1 MGFRS
6 IARSTKRKSKKRAV
20 HQEKYE
26 TFLNGLE
33 IARAQ
38 FPNNLCAKYLSRD
51 LFATYNKKEQD
62 QLFECCKSGF
72 EVPTSVVG
80 AYAMTPADYSTF
92 DAFFDPLI
100 RERHLGDRSS
110 VHKSDWDLSHEGDNG
125 VLDLAK
131 HGLADVPMRMR
142 VARNLQGFNLC
153 GKMNKE
159 ERVKLEKQV
168 VKALEK
174 LRANADYGGEIYSLS
189 PDLNGK
195 NNGHLISS
203 EDYDTLVE
211 QHIMFKNTTE
221 DPFQKSAG
229 FANDW
234 PYGRGCYV
242 SADKSVVVWYGEEDH
257 LQIISTSVGTRLDE
271 VFEKLKQA
279 IIAVQ
284 NLPGMSFMY
293 DNTYGY
299 VAACPS
305 NLGTALR
312 ASVHIRLP
320 NLTKNGRDTS
330 KAKLVVDNLGFDL
343 RGVAGEHT
351 PIGSFGTVDISPT
364 ARLFVSEKEIVAKL
378 FDGIQLILID
388 EKAAIIY
395 RNPESSMDL
404 LKENEKFDKQ
414 RFTSSNLPF
423 GLLKPGQDK
432 AKKAEGQAAAQPSR
446 KQAPKPSR
454 RQARRARA
462 GKDVSGQVVVPQN
475 RVKKGTLRKKKIE
488 TITIHAKP
496 ETNFAENFLAFA
508 NDAPTPFHV
517 CLEMAARLEQARFL
531 RIKETFAWKG
541 NHLLKPG
548 GRYYFTR
555 NESTLIAFVV
565 GGQYRAGN
573 PYKIIGAHT
582 DSCVLKVK
590 PVNKVQQQGWMQ
602 VGVET
607 YGGGL
612 WHTWLDRDLGIAG
625 RVVVRSSG
633 GFKQRFVHIRKPILR
648 VPSIAIHL
656 QNGKERQA
664 LEINEEEHLR
674 PILGLVADELNRSG
688 AASGKQNAPALLR
701 VLAKELEVGMEDIMD
716 FELSLCD
723 TQPGAIGGV
732 NDELIFTPRIDNLA
746 HCFTGLEA
754 MMSYAES
761 GMANNDHDVAMLVCF
776 DHEEIGSQSAQAAKS
791 PMLRDTIARISACF
805 AKEMDDELTSIGVAK
820 SFFVSADCAH
830 GVHPNYTQKH
840 EMNHRPK
847 LGNGTVIKTNQNQRY
862 ATNSI
867 TGELDFT
874 DV

>member
-38 FPNNLCAKYLSRD
+38 FPKNLCAKYLSRD

-80 AYAMTPADYSTF
+80 AYAISPGDYNTF

-110 VHKSDWDLSHEGDNG
+110 VHKSDWDLSRDGDNG

-131 HGLADVPMRMR
+131 HGLKDVPMRIR
-142 VARNLQGFNLC
+142 VCRNLQGFNLC
-153 GKMNKE
+153 AKMTKE
-159 ERVKLEKQV
+159 ERVKMEKLV

-174 LRANADYGGEIYSLS
+174 LRGNADYGGEIYSLS

-195 NNGHLISS
+195 NNGYLISN
-203 EDYDTLVE
+203 EDYETLVE

-242 SADKSVVVWYGEEDH
+242 SADKTVVVWYGEEDH
-257 LQIISTSVGTRLDE
+257 LQIISTQTGTRLDL

-284 NLPGMSFMY
+284 NLPGVSFMY

-299 VAACPS
+299 VTACPS

-330 KAKLVVDNLGFDL
+330 KAKIVADNLGFDI

-364 ARLFVSEKEIVAKL
+364 ARLFVSEKDIVAKL
-378 FDGIQLILID
+378 FDGIQLVLID

-404 LKENEKFDKQ
+404 LKENEKFDNQ

-423 GLLKPGQDK
+423 GLLKPGQEKQAK
-432 AKKAEGQAAAQPSR
+432 AKGLANEKPLEGKKQP
-446 KQAPKPSR
+446 PKPTR
-454 RQARRARA
+454 RQARKNRV
-462 GKDVSGQVVVPQN
+462 GKDVSGQVVVPKN
-475 RVKKGTLRKKKIE
+475 RVKKGTLRRKKIE
-488 TITIHAKP
+488 TITIHQKP
-496 ETNFAENFLAFA
+496 ETNFAENFLAFV

-517 CLEMAARLEQARFL
+517 CSELAARLEQARFL

-555 NESTLIAFVV
+555 NGSTLIAFVV

-573 PYKIIGAHT
+573 PYKIIGTHT

-590 PVNKVQQQGWMQ
+590 PVNKVQNQGWMQ

-633 GFKQRFVHIRKPILR
+633 GFKQRLVHIKRPILR
-648 VPSIAIHL
+648 VPSPAIHL
-656 QNGKERQA
+656 ESSKERHA
-664 LEINEEEHLR
+664 LEINAEDQLK
-674 PILGLVADELNRSG
+674 PILGLVASELNQT
-688 AASGKQNAPALLR
+688 AVTNKQNAPALLR
-701 VLAKELEVGMEDIMD
+701 VLAKELEVAAEDIMD
-716 FELSLCD
+716 FELCLCD

-732 NDELIFTPRIDNLA
+732 NDELVFAPRIDNLA

-761 GMANNDHDVAMLVCF
+761 GMANNDHDVSMLACF
-776 DHEEIGSQSAQAAKS
+776 DNEEVGSGSAQGAKS
-791 PMLRDTIARISACF
+791 PILRETIGRISACF
-805 AKEMDDELTSIGVAK
+805 AREMDEELTSIGVAK
-820 SFFVSADCAH
+820 SFFVSADCSH
-830 GVHPNYTQKH
+830 GVHPNYTHKH
-840 EMNHRPK
+840 EQNHRPK
-847 LGNGTVIKTNQNQRY
+847 LGKGSVIKTNQNQRY
-862 ATNSI
+862 ATNAI
-867 TGELDFT
+867 TGEHL
-874 DV
+874 